1 MEKMTDILHAYIGM
15 FTKITT
21 WTLLAAAIFITAFWG
36 TDTVLGVE
44 LLWQILGLAF
54 LCSIGCIKFFKDSET
69 ATKKG
74 MMCRF
79 ILSYLFVSAVFIGG
93 GFLCEWFYPSDW
105 KMVLGMFLLVTSGYA
120 IVTGLSF
127 YSAKKEAV
135 RMNEKLKEREQ

>member
-1 MEKMTDILHAYIGM
+1 MEKIADILHAYINM

-21 WTLLAAAIFITAFWG
+21 WTLLAAAIFITAFFG
-36 TDTVLGVE
+36 TDTALGVE
-44 LLWQILGLAF
+44 LLWQILGLTF
-54 LCSIGCIKFFKDSET
+54 LCSVGCITFFKDSET
-69 ATKKG
+69 VTKKG

-105 KMVLGMFLLVTSGYA
+105 KMVLGMFLLVTAGYA
-120 IVTGLSF
+120 IVTYLSF
-127 YSAKKEAV
+127 CTAKKEAM

>member
-1 MEKMTDILHAYIGM
+1 MEKIADILHAYISM

-21 WTLLAAAIFITAFWG
+21 WTLLATAIFITAFLG

-54 LCSIGCIKFFKDSET
+54 LCSVGCITFFKDSET

-74 MMCRF
+74 ILCRF

-93 GFLCEWFYPSDW
+93 GFLCGWFSFSDW
-105 KMVLGMFLLVTSGYA
+105 KMVFGMFLLVTAGYA
-120 IVTGLSF
+120 IVTSLIF
-127 YSAKKEAV
+127 YSAKKEAM